1 MSKIVYDS
9 DLLKLMNLFE
19 QITKSDLKDC
29 FYDDNGLLTFI
40 VQEGEAGKAIGKKAV
55 NVKNLEKMLNRKIK
69 IVEFNPQLLQFVK
82 NLIIPLKVE
91 ETAQE
96 EKIVM
101 LRSPDMNTKGLLIGR
116 NAKNLRNTEKI
127 VKKYFDIDEIKVI

>member
-19 QITKSDLKDC
+19 QITKSNLKDC
-29 FYDDNGLLTFI
+29 FVDDNGLLTFV
-40 VQEGEAGKAIGKKAV
+40 VQEGEIGKAIGKKAV

-69 IVEFNPQLLQFVK
+69 IVEFNPHLLQFVK
-82 NLIIPLKVE
+82 NLIIPLKIE
-91 ETAQE
+91 EADQE
-96 EKIVM
+96 EKVVI
-101 LRSPDMNTKGLLIGR
+101 LTSPDINTKGLLIGR

-127 VKKYFDIDEIKVI
+127 VKKYFDIDEIKVM

>member
-19 QITKSDLKDC
+19 QITKANLKDC
-29 FYDDNGLLTFI
+29 FTDDNGLLTFI

-55 NVKNLEKMLNRKIK
+55 NVRNLEKMLNRKIK
-69 IVEFNPQLLQFVK
+69 IVEFNPHLLQFVK

-91 ETAQE
+91 EITQE

-101 LRSPDMNTKGLLIGR
+101 LRSPDMNAKGLLIGR

-127 VKKYFDIDEIKVI
+127 VKKYFDIDEIKVM

>member
-19 QITKSDLKDC
+19 QITKANLKDC
-29 FYDDNGLLTFI
+29 FTDDNGLLTFV
-40 VQEGEAGKAIGKKAV
+40 VQEGEIGKAIGKAAV

-69 IVEFNPQLLQFVK
+69 IVEFNPHLIQFVK
-82 NLIIPLKVE
+82 NVVFPLKVE
-91 ETAQE
+91 EATQE
-96 EKIVM
+96 EKLVM
-101 LRSPDMNTKGLLIGR
+101 LTSSDVNTKGLLIGR